1 MALRQKQIFWID
13 KMKEDHPSITK
24 MMKTL
29 ASDEG
34 RASYAYKLQQFMVFA
49 VDKKYVKHI
58 EDFESLLTY
67 DTEQLTDILE
77 DFVNYLENRGLVSS
91 SVAVTLTAVELF
103 FEMNRRIWHKKLV
116 KRSIQKEN
124 RISGGGEPATTE
136 DLSLMLKYCE
146 RSVRKRAIILFLGS
160 TGIRPGGLIDP
171 VLRMRHLVWMPDP
184 ANPTRNPEYCYAV
197 KIYDSSKEGYWVFLT
212 PEATKTLRRYFDSRK
227 RAGEEITPESPIF
240 ANIETRWKSKYEYL
254 SDSNLQSILSKII
267 NGSGVTRKKIGNT
280 YDKSVVYMFRKRFN
294 TILKINNSVNSNIAE
309 KLMAHK
315 RGLDG
320 VYLQPTREQCFAEF
334 VKAIPDLTI
343 DQTEKQKV
351 IIEIKNKKID
361 ELASTKEENYLQKDE
376 IARLAQAVDYLM
388 KKEQLKQIEN

>member
-1 MALRQKQIFWID
+1 
-13 KMKEDHPSITK
+13 MKADHPSITK

-29 ASDEG
+29 ASNEG

-49 VDKKYVKHI
+49 AEKKYVKHN

-67 DTEQLTDILE
+67 EPEQLTDILE

-116 KRSIQKEN
+116 KRGIQKQD

-136 DLSLMLKYCE
+136 DLNLMLKYCE
-146 RSVRKRAIILFLGS
+146 RSVRKRSIILFLGS

-171 VLRMRHLVWMPDP
+171 VLRMKHLVWMADP
-184 ANPTRNPEYCYAV
+184 ANPTRNPEFCYAV
-197 KIYDSSKEGYWVFLT
+197 KIYDLSKEGYWTFLT
-212 PEATKTLRRYFDSRK
+212 PEASRTLQRYFDSRK
-227 RAGEEITPESPIF
+227 RAGEEITSESPIF
-240 ANIETRWKSKYEYL
+240 VNIGTRWKSKYEYL
-254 SDSNLQSILSKII
+254 SDSNLQAILSKII
-267 NGSGVTRKKIGNT
+267 NGSGVSRKKVGNT

-320 VYLQPTREQCFAEF
+320 TYLQPTREECYAEF
-334 VKAIPDLTI
+334 VKAIPELTI
-343 DQTEKQKV
+343 NNIEKKEAELLEAKKENL
-351 IIEIKNKKID
+351 ILEKKND
-361 ELASTKEENYLQKDE
+361 ELMKIKLDMEKIKQ
-376 IARLAQAVDYLM
+376 RLGIT
-388 KKEQLKQIEN
+388 EQYIKT